1 MTQAT
6 KAVGI
11 GVLLAGLAL
20 GLGACRENEQ
30 NRPLH
35 LEKGTYSGQPDTE
48 LTEDQRRALQ
58 QRGQLQ
64 KF

>member
-1 MTQAT
+1 MMQTT
-6 KAVGI
+6 KVVGI
-11 GVLLAGLAL
+11 GVLLTGLAL

-30 NRPLH
+30 DRPLH